1 MNQKIIGIIAEYN
14 PFHLG
19 HLYQINE
26 IKKKY
31 PNSTLILI
39 TNSNFTQRG
48 DVSIINKWDKAKIAL
63 NNQIDLV
70 VELPFFYATQS
81 ADIFAKGA
89 LETLNH
95 LKIDILAFGS
105 ESNDLEKLT
114 TIAKTQIEN
123 QEYQEIFT
131 CCVIQCS
138 FND

>member
-14 PFHLG
+14 HFHLG

-63 NNQIDLV
+63 NNQIDYLRDKKLLDIKAKINKMPTKISVISVLFVIPIILLLV
-70 VELPFFYATQS
+70 LGPVIINYL
-81 ADIFAKGA
+81 
-89 LETLNH
+89 LN
-95 LKIDILAFGS
+95 
-105 ESNDLEKLT
+105 T
-114 TIAKTQIEN
+114 
-123 QEYQEIFT
+123 
-131 CCVIQCS
+131 
-138 FND
+138 

>member
-39 TNSNFTQRG
+39 TNSSFTQRG

-89 LETLNH
+89 LEILNH

-105 ESNDLEKLT
+105 E
-114 TIAKTQIEN
+114 
-123 QEYQEIFT
+123 
-131 CCVIQCS
+131 
-138 FND
+138 